1 MRPFAAPA
9 VGKAPAVVDLPATPS
24 REALDGLTRDLKV
37 AEEELRVGAVLLVFP
52 PFADG
57 VPPLDFDAL
66 FPAVAALPEDV
77 RRREQLEEWSRR
89 LEYLRNLYVP
99 VVAAVDGECSG
110 WALELALAA
119 DVVVCGEGAR
129 FAVAG
134 CPTGIPY
141 QLGVALGTQR
151 LKRLTMFGERLDGAE
166 AVAFGLANHAVA
178 GSSFAPAWEL
188 ASALARPP
196 RDAMSVLKESLNA
209 IDEHRAGPAR
219 LSARAD

>member
-1 MRPFAAPA
+1 MRPFAPQAT
-9 VGKAPAVVDLPATPS
+9 GKAPAVVDVPAVPS
-24 REALDGLTRDLKV
+24 REAIDALMRDLKT
-37 AEEELRVGAVLLVFP
+37 AEEELRVGAVVLVFP
-52 PFADG
+52 PFGDG
-57 VPPLDFDAL
+57 VPALALDAL
-66 FPAVAALPEDV
+66 FPAVAGLPDDAARHE
-77 RRREQLEEWSRR
+77 RLEEWNRR

-119 DVVVCGEGAR
+119 DVVVCSEDAC

-134 CPTGIPY
+134 CPAGIPY

-151 LKRLTMFGERLDGAE
+151 LKRLTMFGERLDGTT
-166 AVAFGLANHAVA
+166 AVAWGLANHAVA
-178 GSSFAPAWEL
+178 GTSFGRAMEL
-188 ASALARPP
+188 GSALALPP

-219 LSARAD
+219 LWVLGD